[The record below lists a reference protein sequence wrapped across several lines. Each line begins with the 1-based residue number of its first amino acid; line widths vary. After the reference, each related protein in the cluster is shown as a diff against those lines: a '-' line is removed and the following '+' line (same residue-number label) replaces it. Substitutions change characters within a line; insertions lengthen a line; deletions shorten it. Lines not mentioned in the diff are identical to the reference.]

1 MQIVCPECQFAREVD
16 ENKIPARSQVATC
29 PKCQTKFKF
38 RDIPEPEFTIEEP
51 VEPAPAPK
59 PKPAPAPQKEA
70 EPDPILRPFPMEE
83 SARPEPE
90 PEPPAEPKQPVEP
103 DQQTFPGMPKPD
115 ADAKGGLW
123 DRLDTMTPPE
133 TSPTEEVEPQ
143 PQAER
148 KPPVIGAR
156 YGQPEEDP
164 ADQQPVEGWTGE
176 FNEDFP
182 DPMDHE
188 DEEDDT
194 PSGDGAMQ
202 VPPPFEQLD
211 RYGFFGGLFTTIK
224 LVLTAPRLFFAVMPV
239 GGGVSKPLTFAILVA
254 MIQALAQLAWG
265 MAGLTTAMEL
275 STSGFVPVPYDATNG
290 LFELLFT
297 PALAAITLYIFTGFY
312 HLVLSLLRAGT
323 QGFEGTFRALAYS
336 YAPMIT
342 GIFPMPTV
350 EILMGWMVVY
360 AIWSLVLTVIGFK
373 HVHKASYL
381 KVVPALLIPML
392 LAMILALLASQGQ
405 MPTV

>member
-1 MQIVCPECQFAREVD
+1 MQIVCPECKFAREVD

-38 RDIPEPEFTIEEP
+38 RDLPESEFTIEEP
-51 VEPAPAPK
+51 EETATVTQQVPAPGSMTD
-59 PKPAPAPQKEA
+59 A
-70 EPDPILRPFPMEE
+70 EPDPILKPFPMEE
-83 SARPEPE
+83 AAKPESEAQPTAKAKQSDETEQSAF
-90 PEPPAEPKQPVEP
+90 P
-103 DQQTFPGMPKPD
+103 DLPNPD

-133 TSPTEEVEPQ
+133 PPEKEDNTAAQKTG
-143 PQAER
+143 R
-148 KPPVIGAR
+148 KPPVIGSR
-156 YGQPEEDP
+156 YGQPEEP
-164 ADQQPVEGWTGE
+164 AESRQPVEGWTGE

-182 DPMDHE
+182 DPMDYGE
-188 DEEDDT
+188 TEDD
-194 PSGDGAMQ
+194 PAPDEGSLQ

-224 LVLTAPRLFFAVMPV
+224 LTLTAPRLFFAVMPV

-265 MAGLTTAMEL
+265 MAGLTIGIDVLPTGVTAA
-275 STSGFVPVPYDATNG
+275 PYDSTTG
-290 LFELLFT
+290 LFDLLFT
-297 PALAAITLYIFTGFY
+297 PALIAITLYIFSGFY
-312 HLVLSLLRAGT
+312 HLILSLLHAETR
-323 QGFEGTFRALAYS
+323 GFEGTFRALAYS

-350 EILMGWMVVY
+350 EILMAWMVVY
-360 AIWSLVLTVIGFK
+360 AIWSLGLTAMAFK
-373 HVHKASYL
+373 HVHKSSYL
-381 KVVPALLIPML
+381 KVVPALIMPML
-392 LAMILALLASQGQ
+392 LGMILALLVFQGQ